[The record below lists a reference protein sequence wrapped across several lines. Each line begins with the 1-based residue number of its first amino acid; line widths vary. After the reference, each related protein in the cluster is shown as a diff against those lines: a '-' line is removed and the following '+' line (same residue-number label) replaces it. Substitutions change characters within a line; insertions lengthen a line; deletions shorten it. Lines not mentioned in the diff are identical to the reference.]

1 MGWGARG
8 GYKLQM
14 DNREVLAV
22 LLKSELV
29 FAAHC
34 SQKSPAEGKLYFTN
48 CRDSFPG
55 NAQPGRF
62 PDELAALSA
71 QGSVPGMTSSAKSAY
86 TAIHRPRA
94 GGTRSGELA
103 TRAGEES
110 RQDPTQHHLPPT
122 SAALRP
128 CPESGP

>member
-1 MGWGARG
+1 MGWGGEER
-8 GYKLQM
+8 LQTT
-14 DNREVLAV
+14 DGHREVVAV

-29 FAAHC
+29 FVVHC
-34 SQKSPAEGKLYFTN
+34 SHKSPAEGELYFTN

-71 QGSVPGMTSSAKSAY
+71 QGSVPGMTGRAKSAY

-94 GGTRSGELA
+94 GGTRRGELA

-122 SAALRP
+122 SAALRA